1 MTLTPSWLTFAAGPR
16 LRSFMFRT
24 IVLQNRGVCSC
35 WNFQGAFQNGGGFL
49 RCSEGAE
56 CTAVIRTVI
65 HAVSMMDTVD
75 GCGSGGDFIH
85 ENQLNCGSIVPTCD
99 LHPSPPGAVLQQ
111 AREPKLA
118 TGGTAAIPGTRSQ
131 KIGMQPREGR
141 SPKMGVRFE
150 SGAIRRSGRGIR
162 RGIGR
167 STVRIHEQAPA
178 ALVQAFTC
186 VHLRSPAFTC
196 VHLRSPAFT
205 CVHLRSPAFTC
216 VHLRLPAFTCVYLRL
231 PAFACVCLRLPA
243 FACVC
248 LRLPAF
254 ACVCLRLP
262 AFACVHERLR
272 AFTKDFI

>member
-65 HAVSMMDTVD
+65 HAVDMMDRVD
-75 GCGSGGDFIH
+75 GSGSGGVFIH
-85 ENQLNCGSIVPTCD
+85 ENPVNCGSVVPTGD

-111 AREPKLA
+111 AREPKPA

-150 SGAIRRSGRGIR
+150 SGAIRRSGRGNR

-186 VHLRSPAFTC
+186 VHLRSSIY
-196 VHLRSPAFT
+196 V
-205 CVHLRSPAFTC
+205 RSPAFTC
-216 VHLRLPAFTCVYLRL
+216 VHLRLPAFACVYLRSPAFTCVCLRLPAFAFLRL

-243 FACVC
+243 FTSVYARFY
-248 LRLPAF
+248 L
-254 ACVCLRLP
+254 
-262 AFACVHERLR
+262 
-272 AFTKDFI
+272 K